1 MTNILHRLAS
11 QEDHNKT
18 FSNPWFW
25 LILLLV
31 LIIAAIYYLNLFIM
45 DERWGWFWRLEV
57 IEFGSDVNGS
67 LMYIPFI
74 MAVVLVGF
82 SGIAIIWSTAM
93 VLILP
98 VLLIITP
105 DAQSVFTNILFLTAP
120 MLIIGYISLQI
131 RWRERERKIITERE
145 KEKQYY
151 LSRILKAQDD
161 ERKRIAQELHD
172 DTTQTLIAVA
182 MRAQSIIADKHFKP
196 GSEQARNLDWI
207 KSTTIHL
214 SEDIRRISV
223 ELRPSILD
231 NMEFLPAL
239 EALVDSLEHNYGIDA
254 TFETVGPERK
264 LSKQCQISV
273 FRIVQE
279 ALNNIWR
286 HSKAT
291 KAAVK
296 LVFSNNS
303 MQLTIADN
311 GRGFNVEDTLDSL
324 TDSNKLG
331 IIGMRERVGALGGTL
346 DISSENGKGTA
357 INIKL
362 RNR

>member
-1 MTNILHRLAS
+1 MTNILHRLAAP
-11 QEDHNKT
+11 EDHNKT
-18 FSNPWFW
+18 FSNTWFW

-31 LIIAAIYYLNLFIM
+31 LIIAAIYYLNLFVI

-57 IEFGSDVNGS
+57 IEFVSDVNGS

-82 SGIAIIWSTAM
+82 NGIAIIWGTAM
-93 VLILP
+93 ALILP
-98 VLLIITP
+98 VILILTP
-105 DAQSVFTNILFLTAP
+105 DAQSIFTNILFMTAP

-131 RWRERERKIITERE
+131 KWRERERKIITERE

-172 DTTQTLIAVA
+172 DTTQVLMAVA
-182 MRAQSIIADKHFKP
+182 MRAQAIIADKHLKS
-196 GSEQARNLDWI
+196 GSDQARNLEWI
-207 KSTTIHL
+207 KSTTLHL
-214 SEDIRRISV
+214 SDEIHRISV
-223 ELRPSILD
+223 ELRPTILD
-231 NMEFLPAL
+231 NMAFIPAL
-239 EALVDSLEHNYGIDA
+239 ETLVESLEQNYGIDS
-254 TFETVGPERK
+254 TFEAIGTERK
-264 LSKQCQISV
+264 LSKQCQISI

-291 KAAVK
+291 KAEVT
-296 LVFSNNS
+296 LDFSEKGIR
-303 MQLTIADN
+303 LTIADN
-311 GRGFNVEDTLDSL
+311 GMGFNREDTLNSL
-324 TDSNKLG
+324 SDKKKLG

-346 DISSENGKGTA
+346 DIQSEKGKGTT
-357 INIKL
+357 ININL
-362 RNR
+362 NNR